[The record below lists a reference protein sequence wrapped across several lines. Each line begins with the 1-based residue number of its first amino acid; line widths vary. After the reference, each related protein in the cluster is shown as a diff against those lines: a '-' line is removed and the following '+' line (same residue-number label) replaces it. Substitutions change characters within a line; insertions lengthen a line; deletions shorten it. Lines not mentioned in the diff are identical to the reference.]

1 MMADALKPEKLF
13 NYAWQ
18 GQNKAG
24 NKVIGEL
31 SAPSVILAKAELRQ
45 QGILVRKIKKKG
57 AALFG
62 RNKKVSSLDISI
74 FSRQLATMIS
84 ASIPLVQ
91 CFEVISKGTT
101 KVSLKAMIIAIK
113 NEVESGTS
121 LHQALSR
128 YPKHFDALYCSLIST
143 GEQSGSLEI
152 MLERVAAYK
161 ERIEKIKRK
170 VKKALF
176 YPALVLGAAFLV
188 IAILLIFVVP
198 QFETLFQSFGAQLPV
213 FTQMVIHLSRFF
225 ARYWW
230 LIFSLIGLS
239 IYFFISTKKK
249 SVKFSEWLDKISLK
263 LPIIGGILQKSA
275 VARFSR
281 TLAITFA
288 AGLPL
293 VDALKSVAS
302 AVGNSVYTKAVMR
315 IRDEVAIGERIEAA
329 MKTTDTF
336 PSMVEQMIGIGEE
349 SGVLD
354 IMLNKIAD
362 FYEEDVSAAVDN
374 LSSLLEPL
382 IMIVLGVLVGGLV
395 VAMYLPIFKLGSI
408 T

>member
-1 MMADALKPEKLF
+1 MAETKTTKTPKKTEKL
-13 NYAWQ
+13 YTYTWE
-18 GQNKAG
+18 GQNKSG
-24 NKVIGEL
+24 NKVTGEL

-45 QGILVRKIKKKG
+45 QGILVRKIRKKSG
-57 AALFG
+57 ALFG
-62 RNKKVSSLDISI
+62 RNKKVTSLDISI

-84 ASIPLVQ
+84 AGIPL
-91 CFEVISKGTT
+91 CNASMSSSKGTT
-101 KVSLKAMIIAIK
+101 KVSLKTMIIAIK

-128 YPKHFDALYCSLIST
+128 YPKYFDALYCRLISM
-143 GEQSGSLEI
+143 GEQSGSLEM

-161 ERIEKIKRK
+161 ERIEAIKRK

-176 YPALVLGAAFLV
+176 YPALVLAAAFIV
-188 IAILLIFVVP
+188 TAILLICVP
-198 QFETLFQSFGAQLPV
+198 EFETLFQSFGAQFPM
-213 FTQMVIHLSRFF
+213 FTQMVIHLSKFF
-225 ARYWW
+225 ERYWW
-230 LIFSLIGLS
+230 LIFSFVGLC

-249 SVKFSEWLDKISLK
+249 SVRFAEWLDEISLK
-263 LPIIGGILQKSA
+263 IPVLGGILQKSA

-293 VDALKSVAS
+293 VDALKSVAG

-315 IRDEVAIGERIEAA
+315 IRDEVAIGERIESA
-329 MKTTDTF
+329 MKMTNIF

-349 SGVLD
+349 SGALD

-362 FYEEDVSAAVDN
+362 FYEEDVNAG
-374 LSSLLEPL
+374 LLR
-382 IMIVLGVLVGGLV
+382 I
-395 VAMYLPIFKLGSI
+395 
-408 T
+408 